1 MPPESR
7 FLVQCHSSFPGRPVK
22 EITIDEDQSL
32 FEALR
37 EAGQPIASSCLG
49 VAVCGRCL
57 VRVRSGAESLS
68 KVDAVER
75 KVLLNEQADP
85 DQRLAC
91 QCYVSA
97 AGVALSTD
105 YW

>member
-1 MPPESR
+1 
-7 FLVQCHSSFPGRPVK
+7 VK
-22 EITIDEDQSL
+22 EITVADDQSL

-57 VRVRSGAESLS
+57 VRVQSGAQSLS
-68 KVDAVER
+68 PIDAVER
-75 KVLLNEQADP
+75 RVLLNEQAASN
-85 DQRLAC
+85 QRLAC
-91 QCYVSA
+91 QCYVIA
-97 AGVALSTD
+97 AGVGLSTD

>member
-1 MPPESR
+1 M
-7 FLVQCHSSFPGRPVK
+7 
-22 EITIDEDQSL
+22 DDDQSL

-57 VRVRSGAESLS
+57 VRVRSGGECLS
-68 KVDAVER
+68 AIDAVEK
-75 KVLLNEQADP
+75 KVLLNERAES

-91 QCYVSA
+91 QCYVSG
-97 AGVALSTD
+97 AGVVLSTD

>member
-1 MPPESR
+1 MPPESS
-7 FLVQCHSSFPGRPVK
+7 FLVQCHSSFPGRAVK
-22 EITIDEDQSL
+22 EISVHDAQSL
-32 FEALR
+32 FEGLR

-57 VRVRSGAESLS
+57 VRVQSGAESLS
-68 KVDAVER
+68 PIDAVER
-75 KVLLNEQADP
+75 KVLLAERADP

-91 QCYVSA
+91 QSYVEGP
-97 AGVALSTD
+97 GVVLSTD

>member
-1 MPPESR
+1 MPPESS
-7 FLVQCHSSFPGRPVK
+7 FLMQCHSSFPGRAVK
-22 EITIDEDQSL
+22 EICVYDDQSI

-37 EAGQPIASSCLG
+37 ESNQPIASSCLG

-57 VRVRSGAESLS
+57 VRVKSGIESLS
-68 KVDAVER
+68 PVDAVER
-75 KVLLNEQADP
+75 RILLAEQADP

-91 QCYVSA
+91 QSYVTA
-97 AGVALSTD
+97 PGVVLSTD